1 MPAHMMRTSLSS
13 SNTPDTSH
21 FSQNTAPSAAHMVS
35 PSVRSSEEKAKI
47 ESTTSPILAP
57 RVKRRYNRKASMRL
71 AVSPEG
77 SQLPQ
82 NVLTTPAPICSPDI
96 HNLNR
101 SSMLHPPT
109 NTLSAEDLSSDS
121 GSDDDLRMPKKFL
134 RCAYGTLKLFP
145 YYFHIFLF

>member
-21 FSQNTAPSAAHMVS
+21 FPQNAAPSAAHMVS
-35 PSVRSSEEKAKI
+35 PSVRNSEEKAMI
-47 ESTTSPILAP
+47 ESTTSHILAP

-77 SQLPQ
+77 LQQPQ
-82 NVLTTPAPICSPDI
+82 NFLTIPAPICSPDI
-96 HNLNR
+96 HNLKGN
-101 SSMLHPPT
+101 SMIYPPT
-109 NTLSAEDLSSDS
+109 DVLSAEDLSSDS

-134 RCAYGTLKLFP
+134 HCAYGTLKLFP
-145 YYFHIFLF
+145 YYFHILLF